1 MELDMPRDVYIYLYI
16 CRYMDTHKLIISL
29 LLIQKNKENFC
40 TTVVYPY
47 KESDFT
53 LMDWS

>member
-53 LMDWS
+53 LMD